1 MPRRPD
7 LLTLSLTVSAGAA
20 EMVPLA
26 AWVIWLATLFGSD
39 PSHAP
44 GWLAL
49 TVTWLTGFAF
59 ARCVLTATHDPTW
72 ARALAVL
79 GWLAWTLA
87 WWVARVGEPQAI
99 LTFLPSLLRLKAS
112 IVGLLALSALVW
124 WRTLALAGE
133 PRPFQGDYLRWA
145 VLREAGLVL
154 GITLAALASGGPAA
168 QAVWD
173 NLAWGAPLLVL
184 LRLMTAALIQ
194 AEAVRLAYPGAV
206 TPGPWVLRSLL
217 VAAGALG
224 VGALLSLF
232 AAPTLWPRIAGPVE
246 WFLTLLVAVIVTFTV
261 ALAVIVWTAL
271 RFLVWVVRTIAG
283 SREPGPPPS
292 PPTLPELTRPQ
303 EAMRDLALPPWVL
316 DLLVGLVGI
325 VLLLVLVVSIARAF
339 RRYRTLPVEP
349 SVTELRERVALGELR
364 NLLPRLHLPFPSG
377 VVRRRITRPTDVR
390 SAYRAALALFARRGL
405 SRRPSETP
413 SQLAQ
418 RVVAVHPAVA
428 APLTDLTRRYLWSR
442 YGELE
447 SAEDRLAA
455 LADWQELEQT
465 LVNHT

>member
-7 LLTLSLTVSAGAA
+7 WLTLSLAVSAGAA
-20 EMVPLA
+20 ETVPLA
-26 AWVIWLATLFGSD
+26 AWVVWLATLFGSD
-39 PSHAP
+39 PSYAP

-49 TVTWLTGFAF
+49 TLTWLAAFAF
-59 ARCVLTATHDPTW
+59 ARFVLAATQDPAW

-87 WWVARVGEPQAI
+87 WWVARAREPQAI
-99 LTFLPSLLRLKAS
+99 LDFLPSLLRLEAS
-112 IVGLLALSALVW
+112 IVGLLVLSALVW

-133 PRPFQGDYLRWA
+133 PRPFQGEYLRWA
-145 VLREAGLVL
+145 IVRDAGLVL

-173 NLAWGAPLLVL
+173 NLSWGAPLLVL

-206 TPGPWVLRSLL
+206 APGPWVLRSLV

-232 AAPTLWPRIAGPVE
+232 AGPTLWPRIAGPVE

-271 RFLVWVVRTIAG
+271 RFFVWAVRAIAG

-292 PPTLPELTRPQ
+292 LPTLPELTRPQ
-303 EAMRDLALPPWVL
+303 EVIRGLAIPPWVL
-316 DLLVGLVGI
+316 DLLAGLVGI
-325 VLLLVLVVSIARAF
+325 ALLVVLVVSIARAF
-339 RRYRTLPVEP
+339 RRYRTLREEP
-349 SVTELRERVALGELR
+349 SATELRERVALGELR
-364 NLLPRLHLPFPSG
+364 DLLPRLHLPLRPG
-377 VVRRRITRPTDVR
+377 VVPRGIPRPTDVR

-405 SRRPSETP
+405 SRHPSETP
-413 SQLAQ
+413 SELAQ
-418 RVVAVHPAVA
+418 RVVAAHPTVA
-428 APLTDLTRRYLWSR
+428 APLTDLTTRYLWSR
-442 YGELE
+442 YGEQE
-447 SAEDRLAA
+447 SADDRQAA
-455 LADWQELEQT
+455 LADWQELERI
-465 LVNHT
+465 LVDHS